1 MMKKLFALILLA
13 GSYATINAQEVF
25 TEIKNM
31 AQRQIDAPGTS
42 TVVKDMNR
50 FKVDALNY
58 LGMKM
63 KEQMP
68 DSSATYLDN
77 QAYALH
83 NFIILYTKTMKM
95 RVNEPKNAQLAN
107 IKMFIDASIENPL
120 FANKEDLDYVMS
132 YVKNASS
139 PIRFS
144 LDTNWVK
151 AYLVVADRLKKK

>member
-1 MMKKLFALILLA
+1 
-13 GSYATINAQEVF
+13 
-25 TEIKNM
+25 
-31 AQRQIDAPGTS
+31 
-42 TVVKDMNR
+42 
-50 FKVDALNY
+50 
-58 LGMKM
+58 M

-120 FANKEDLDYVMS
+120 FADKEDLDYVMS